1 VTSDHER
8 RLVHATRAHAGA
20 GLAFGGAAIGVV
32 ALIGWMSGTPWL
44 TTILPGL
51 PPMMPTTA
59 LTLLLMGGAAALR
72 QPHDDRSPRRWVSTV
87 AALLVLAITV
97 GTLAEYLFPINL
109 PILRITHLLVRQPPA
124 VSPTNMSLIAA
135 VSLTFLAL
143 AMLLLNVRATARV
156 RPSELLA
163 LCTALTAFAGLT
175 GIVLGAA
182 SLFLSPGAL
191 VIGLS
196 LPTAAS
202 LLLISTGLLLG
213 PARGGATRLAT
224 STGPGGSLIRRL
236 AIPVALVP
244 ILLGLGV
251 SRGVGAENLVG
262 VAAPLAILSASTTAV
277 SLLLL
282 LVTAASLNRANEDVQ
297 ASRTRISQLVEHASD
312 GIFVADLSGRYT
324 DVNDAGCRLLGYSRE
339 EIIGKTI
346 VDLIPPSDV
355 ERLWQTREELLKGG
369 IQVAEWAL
377 RRKDGSYVPVEVSA
391 KILSDGRWQ
400 GFARDISER
409 KRLQREAEQASEQL
423 VESERRSR
431 LAYREAQRA
440 TQVRDEVLGIVA
452 HDLRNPLLVIMMEAR
467 FLAGHGREL
476 DSTQPAQQ
484 IERAVNRMN
493 RLIDDLLDVTRIEAG
508 RLTVERS
515 RISAAQIAQHAG
527 ETQRALAASKSLE
540 IRLDVPGNLCEILG
554 DRDRLLQVFENLIGN
569 AIRFAPT
576 GGTITVGAF
585 RQDAAVRFWVSD
597 TGPGIAI
604 EDQPQLFDRFWQ
616 ARTAKRGGGAGLG
629 LPIVRGIV
637 EAHGGRVWVES
648 APGSGSTFFF
658 EIPVA

>member
-1 VTSDHER
+1 
-8 RLVHATRAHAGA
+8 
-20 GLAFGGAAIGVV
+20 
-32 ALIGWMSGTPWL
+32 MSGTPSL

-59 LTLLLMGGAAALR
+59 LALLLMGGAAALR
-72 QPHDDRSPRRWVSTV
+72 QPADDRRPRRWVSTV

-97 GTLAEYLFPINL
+97 GTLAEYFFPINL
-109 PILRITHLLVRQPPA
+109 PVLRITHLLVRQEPA
-124 VSPTNMSLIAA
+124 LAPTNMSLIAA
-135 VSLTFLAL
+135 LSLMFLAL
-143 AMLLLNVRATARV
+143 AMLLLDVRATARV

-163 LCTALTAFAGLT
+163 LCSALTALTGLT

-236 AIPVALVP
+236 ALPVTLVP

-262 VAAPLAILSASTTAV
+262 VAVPLALLSASTTAV

-282 LVTAASLNRANEDVQ
+282 LVTAVSLNRANEDVQ

-339 EIIGKTI
+339 EIVGKTI

-355 ERLWQTREELLKGG
+355 ERLWQARGQLLEGG
-369 IQVAEWAL
+369 TQVAEWTL
-377 RRKDGSYVPVEVSA
+377 RRKDGSYVPVEISA

-409 KRLQREAEQASEQL
+409 KRLQREAEQTSEQL

-484 IERAVNRMN
+484 IEQAVNRMN

-515 RISAAQIAQHAG
+515 RISAAQIARHAG
-527 ETQRALAASKSLE
+527 DTQRALATSRSRE
-540 IRLDVPGNLCEILG
+540 IRLDISEDLCEILG

-576 GGTITVGAF
+576 DGTITVGAF
-585 RQDAAVRFWVSD
+585 RQDGAVRFWVRD

-629 LPIVRGIV
+629 LPIVKGIV

-648 APGSGSTFFF
+648 APGSGSTFYF